1 LFLRKVLLASV
12 VLLSALGPVSAET
25 IQGALAKAYKFNA
38 TMNSARAAVRATDE
52 NVPIAKS
59 GYRPQ
64 IGAQGGVNYSSSRRN
79 GSASSAGFFGSSV
92 SRTLGTTRI
101 GTGSIGIQLNQML
114 FDGFQTRNNVRAA
127 EAQVRASNESL
138 RNTEQN
144 TLYKAAQAYMDVIRD
159 RQIAILTEQNLA
171 FLTEQVRAAR
181 SRFDVGEGTRTDVAQ
196 AEAER
201 AGAVAN
207 LNDAKARV
215 LASEAIYLEVV
226 GEQPRKLA
234 SAKARS
240 SMLPR
245 GLDSAQSVALE
256 EHPAILASE
265 HLIDAAGF
273 TVKSEEGAL
282 LPRLD
287 ATAGMSKLY
296 NNNDFSGGGWDH
308 SNTNEAS
315 VGATLTVPLYQGGR
329 VAAQVRQ
336 SKEELGQA
344 RIDLDVNRDQ
354 VRSQLSQAWA
364 AYNAA
369 LEGVTAN
376 RTLVEARQLAL
387 NGVIEERNV
396 GQRTTLDV
404 LNAQADVITA
414 QITLVSD
421 EHDVVVASYAILNAM
436 GRLTAGRLG
445 LEVTE
450 YRPKE
455 HYEAVKDK
463 WFGLRTP
470 DGR

>member
-1 LFLRKVLLASV
+1 LYLRKVLLASV
-12 VLLSALGPVSAET
+12 VLLSALSPVSAET

-38 TMNSARAAVRATDE
+38 TMNSARAGVRATDE
-52 NVPIAKS
+52 NVAIAKS
-59 GYRPQ
+59 GYRPT
-64 IGAQGGVNYSSSRRN
+64 IGAAASVDYESRRRRGVSGTLGPFGGVN
-79 GSASSAGFFGSSV
+79 
-92 SRTLGTTRI
+92 RTLGTSRFA
-101 GTGSIGIQLNQML
+101 TGSIGIQLNQML
-114 FDGFQTRNNVRAA
+114 FDGFQTRNSVRAA
-127 EAQVRASNESL
+127 EAEVRASNENL

-144 TLYKAAQAYMDVIRD
+144 TLFQAAQAYMDVIRD
-159 RQIAILTEQNLA
+159 RQIAVLTEQNLA
-171 FLTEQVRAAR
+171 FLVEQVRAAR

-201 AGAVAN
+201 AQAVAN

-215 LASEAIYLEVV
+215 ETSSAAYRQVI
-226 GEQPRKLA
+226 GEEPGKLS

-240 SMLPR
+240 SMLPKSV
-245 GLDSAQSVALE
+245 DSAEVIALD

-273 TVKSEEGAL
+273 TVKFEEGAL

-287 ATAGMSKLY
+287 ATAGVSKQY
-296 NNNDFSGGGWDH
+296 ANTDVSGGAWDH
-308 SNTNEAS
+308 ADTNSAS

-329 VAAQVRQ
+329 VAALVRQ
-336 SKEELGQA
+336 SKEQLGQA

-364 AYNAA
+364 NYTAA
-369 LEGVTAN
+369 REGVTAN

-404 LNAQADVITA
+404 LNAQADVISA

-436 GRLTAGRLG
+436 GHLTAGLLG
-445 LEVTE
+445 LEVAE
-450 YRPKE
+450 YNPKE